1 MFYTKSFDV
10 EFPDDDPPG
19 QKHAGIF
26 NALIKYKGFAFLVNY
41 FNLRH
46 KGLW

>member
-10 EFPDDDPPG
+10 GLPDDDPPG

-26 NALIKYKGFAFLVNY
+26 NALIQLCKSKGFAFLVNY
-41 FNLRH
+41 FKLRH
-46 KGLW
+46 K